1 VTPPRYVIYALP
13 YTTLFRS
20 RGLLRR
26 RALRPGVR
34 RVPRRRSGGRGE
46 AAGAARSARS
56 GGGGEARPSGSEG
69 GHGRRGGRVVRRA
82 RAPAARA
89 RRSVGPGAGG
99 EARRRVTDY
108 RALLAAI
115 AVPRR
120 SATAAN
126 QRVRDVLKRELAARG
141 FV

>member
-1 VTPPRYVIYALP
+1 MIRRPPRSTLFP

-20 RGLLRR
+20 RG
-26 RALRPGVR
+26 
-34 RVPRRRSGGRGE
+34 RG
-46 AAGAARSARS
+46 
-56 GGGGEARPSGSEG
+56 P
-69 GHGRRGGRVVRRA
+69 VRRA
-82 RAPAARA
+82 GAPAARA
-89 RRSVGPGAGG
+89 RRGVGPGAGG

-126 QRVRDVLKRELAARG
+126 QRGRGVLQRELAARG
-141 FV
+141 FVGMEHGVTGRALLHRHG